1 MHPAPSLILF
11 TSLSGLGFGTL
22 FWMGLGL
29 SWMRGELAWPALL
42 VGYAIAFALAVS
54 GLLASL
60 FHLGHPERAWLAFS
74 QWRTSWLSREG
85 VAAVA
90 TLGVMGLFALLHLF
104 AVPLD
109 RPFDVADGPT
119 DGLAAATTLLGLVG
133 ALLCLVTIVCTAMIY
148 ASLKAVPRW
157 NRWATPVLFTA
168 FALAG
173 GALLNLQLAL
183 AAVLLAVL
191 PAVQI
196 WAFVTGDRALAESG
210 TTLGTAT
217 GLDRTGDRTVG
228 DRTAG
233 RATVRLFEP
242 PHTGPNYLLSE
253 MVFRVGRKHRARL
266 RLVALVCAG
275 ALPALLVVGAALTGS
290 LALLFLALGTHLV
303 GLFASR
309 WLFYAEAEHVV
320 GLYYGAHQTTGT
332 QPATA

>member
-11 TSLSGLGFGTL
+11 TSLSGLGFGML

-29 SWMRGELAWPALL
+29 SWMRGDVAWPALL

-90 TLGVMGLFALLHLF
+90 TLAVMGLFALLHLF

-217 GLDRTGDRTVG
+217 GLDRTGG
-228 DRTAG
+228 DGTTGG